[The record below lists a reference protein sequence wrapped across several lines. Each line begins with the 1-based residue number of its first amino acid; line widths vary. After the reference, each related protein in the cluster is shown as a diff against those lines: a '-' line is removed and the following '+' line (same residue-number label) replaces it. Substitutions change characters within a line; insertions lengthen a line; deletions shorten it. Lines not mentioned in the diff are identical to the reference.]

1 MHCKQNSIESK
12 KNKKTKKLHVRGAS
26 QLSTQVVENGTLCQT
41 AAAASPPQTSAGGR
55 PRPSSTKSLAG
66 SAAFDGQTAAKSASL
81 VTVVILLSL
90 SLTTIRP
97 S

>member
-1 MHCKQNSIESK
+1 MHCKQNSIESHNI
-12 KNKKTKKLHVRGAS
+12 KNLHVPGAS
-26 QLSTQVVENGTLCQT
+26 QLSTQVVETIHCVRRPWPHRRRRRRLADGRDQVPRNH
-41 AAAASPPQTSAGGR
+41 SPAR
-55 PRPSSTKSLAG
+55 
-66 SAAFDGQTAAKSASL
+66 AAFDGQTAAKSASL